1 MSIIKVESINVNQIF
16 DDAFTALTQKVSN
29 VKVVR
34 GEDMECTQKSHKFL
48 VKTKGAFQGYIF
60 AEIENTLLGEIV
72 TGINKGRKLQEA
84 EKILF
89 AMEYLN
95 IVCGRALSEINNQ
108 TGSSS
113 RLTVPQY
120 ITGKMPEMMSD
131 GEKEELYYQSEYGQL
146 KVKLRYKLERK
157 G

>member
-1 MSIIKVESINVNQIF
+1 MPIIKVETINVNQIF
-16 DDAFTALTQKVSN
+16 DDAFTALTQKVSG
-29 VKVVR
+29 VEVTR
-34 GEDMECTQKSHKFL
+34 CTDIDFSQKTHRFV
-48 VKTKGAFQGYIF
+48 VKTKGMFQGQIL
-60 AEIENTLLGEIV
+60 AELEHELLGAIGK
-72 TGINKGRKLQEA
+72 GINKGRKLQEA

-108 TGSSS
+108 TGTSS

-120 ITGKMPEMMSD
+120 ITGKMPEKMS
-131 GEKEELYYQSEYGQL
+131 GSGYEELCYQSEYGKL
-146 KVKLRYKLERK
+146 NIKVIYKLERK

>member
-1 MSIIKVESINVNQIF
+1 MPIIKVETINVNQIF
-16 DDAFTALTQKVSN
+16 DDAFTALTQKVSG
-29 VKVVR
+29 VEVTR
-34 GEDMECTQKSHKFL
+34 CTDTDFSQKTHRFV
-48 VKTKGAFQGYIF
+48 VKTKGMFQGQIL
-60 AEIENTLLGEIV
+60 AELEHELLGAIV
-72 TGINKGRKLQEA
+72 MGINKGRKLQEA

-108 TGSSS
+108 TGTSS

-120 ITGKMPEMMSD
+120 ITGKMPEKVS
-131 GEKEELYYQSEYGQL
+131 GSECEELRYQSEYGKL
-146 KVKLRYKLERK
+146 NIKVIYKLERK

>member
-1 MSIIKVESINVNQIF
+1 MPIIKVESINVNQIF
-16 DDAFTALTQKVSN
+16 DEAFTVLTQKVSG
-29 VKVVR
+29 VEVVR
-34 GEDMECTQKSHKFL
+34 CETVEFEQQVHKFV
-48 VKTKGAFQGYIF
+48 VKTKGMFQGYIS
-60 AEIENTLLGEIV
+60 AEIEHNLLGKIV

-108 TGSSS
+108 TGTSS

-120 ITGKMPEMMSD
+120 ITGKMPEKMSD
-131 GEKEELYYQSEYGQL
+131 SEKEELRYQSEFGYL
-146 KVKLRYKLERK
+146 KIELIYKLERK